1 MPSHC
6 QPGYCNFLFVFIC
19 FYYFNVVLLPLENI
33 RFRILLK
40 LIQMT
45 SKRLFPKMTLTDKQR
60 TNSVPNPFAQSATL
74 YELSNPDNDNIYTS
88 YKRIVLSYA
97 LSAVECAVIELL
109 MCHGL
114 RISEVLRIKTYDIK
128 SSGHIVIKG
137 LKGSNDRLILPAMNL
152 SFWMSSGS
160 GMLPIQDTFSRFYF
174 YRLFKRIGLY
184 EKFEGH
190 VNNSVTHS
198 FRQKLLR
205 GLKKDGVN
213 SSLLSDFIGH
223 VSKKT
228 IKYYESIS

>member
-1 MPSHC
+1 
-6 QPGYCNFLFVFIC
+6 
-19 FYYFNVVLLPLENI
+19 
-33 RFRILLK
+33 
-40 LIQMT
+40 MT
-45 SKRLFPKMTLTDKQR
+45 SKRLFEKMILTDKQR
-60 TNSVPNPFAQSATL
+60 INSVPNLSAQSATL
-74 YELSNPDNDNIYTS
+74 YDLDNSDDNNIYTS

-114 RISEVLRIKTYDIK
+114 RISEVLRIRSYDVK
-128 SSGHIVIKG
+128 GTGHVVIKG
-137 LKGSNDRLILPAMNL
+137 LKGSKDRLILPVMNL
-152 SFWMSSGS
+152 RFWMSSGS
-160 GMLPIQDTFSRFYF
+160 GLLPIKDTFSRFYF

-190 VNNSVTHS
+190 TNNSVTHS

-205 GLKKDGVN
+205 GLKKDGVD

-228 IKYYESIS
+228 IKYYEEIK